1 MNLPADAGSRL
12 MVAWSLA
19 DLGARRCLPH
29 AGLATWRCASWSWAK
44 RGDEQ
49 MDSWTEQACDTS
61 GRHTQSDHILSAHP
75 LACKLVQSSDQIQS
89 RTAIHWSLCGVLV
102 FGSVSRPLLLLL
114 RPPPSLCH
122 THTIFHTQLCHTQSL
137 THTQRQFVT
146 HNFVTHNF
154 VTHTQSF
161 TTTLSHTHT
170 IFHTTTLSYTHNL
183 RHTHTQTIFHTQLCH
198 TQLCH
203 THNLSHNNF
212 VTHTHNLSHNNFVT
226 QLCRTQS
233 LTHIHNFVA
242 HNLWQQ
248 TQSST
253 HTHNLWHATLSH
265 TIFDTHT
272 IFTYN
277 VALAHIDFRFVWQA
291 WHLWHWAGSG
301 GALGSRWSPVTPQHR
316 RGTWWHPRSR
326 CVAGGAVMELGWI
339 RWRAWVPPVTLWHFA
354 WQAWHLVTSALQLR
368 GRRGTWWHPR
378 HPPSSCVAGVA
389 RRGTW
394 WHLHSLC
401 VAGVALMALETWTAT
416 CDVLRLRQVR
426 GLVTKLHARFHFQ
439 CVGFETAVT
448 CFLSFSIH
456 QLCAAGCLL
465 ICNMVL
471 FNLDAAVV
479 ALTQRGKN
487 TCIA

>member
-1 MNLPADAGSRL
+1 M
-12 MVAWSLA
+12 
-19 DLGARRCLPH
+19 
-29 AGLATWRCASWSWAK
+29 
-44 RGDEQ
+44 
-49 MDSWTEQACDTS
+49 
-61 GRHTQSDHILSAHP
+61 
-75 LACKLVQSSDQIQS
+75 
-89 RTAIHWSLCGVLV
+89 LV
-102 FGSVSRPLLLLL
+102 FGSVSRPLLL

-122 THTIFHTQLCHTQSL
+122 THNLSHTTLSHAIFD

-154 VTHTQSF
+154 VTHTNLSHNNFVTHTQSF
-161 TTTLSHTHT
+161 TQQLCHTHT
-170 IFHTTTLSYTHNL
+170 IFDTHTDNLSHTTLSYTTL
-183 RHTHTQTIFHTQLCH
+183 S
-198 TQLCH
+198 H

-212 VTHTHNLSHNNFVT
+212 VTHTQSFTQQLCHTTLSHTIFD
-226 QLCRTQS
+226 
-233 LTHIHNFVA
+233 THTHNFVA

-253 HTHNLWHATLSH
+253 HTQSLTRNFVTHNLWH
-265 TIFDTHT
+265 THT
-272 IFTYN
+272 QSFTYN

-439 CVGFETAVT
+439 LRRLWNSC
-448 CFLSFSIH
+448 H
-456 QLCAAGCLL
+456 LL
-465 ICNMVL
+465 FVL
-471 FNLDAAVV
+471 FYSSTV
-479 ALTQRGKN
+479 RGWLF
-487 TCIA
+487 ADL